1 MAFGS
6 ENLAGSGATS
16 ACEIAGEGGYNM
28 EDGTRQLLYLSSKD
42 VANTKLGMQDVIR
55 IVEEMLRHK
64 ARELV
69 EMPPKLGIHPAAG
82 SFIHAMPA
90 SVSGMSAAG
99 IKWVS
104 VYPSNRDV
112 GLPQVSGQIVLNDS
126 QCGLTVAILDCS
138 WITAAR
144 TAAASTLSARYL
156 ARENSE
162 IIGILGCGIQ
172 ARAHLEAFLCEF
184 SVRKVIAYDIVE
196 DTLKGFV
203 CDMSKSHGIEIAAVA
218 HPREAVE
225 PCDIVLTAG
234 PITNPPHATIK
245 ADWLK
250 QGACG
255 ISVDY
260 GSYWDSNALA
270 QMDRLCTDD
279 VNQYE
284 QHISSGF
291 LKGMPAIELELAS
304 LVAGTEAGR
313 RSPVERTFACNL
325 GIALE
330 DVVVAKAVV
339 ERAKKLGVGAW
350 LSR

>member
-1 MAFGS
+1 
-6 ENLAGSGATS
+6 
-16 ACEIAGEGGYNM
+16 M
-28 EDGTRQLLYLSSKD
+28 EDGTRQLLYLSSRD
-42 VANTKLGMQDVIR
+42 VANTKLEMLEVIR
-55 IVEEMLRHK
+55 IVEEMFRHK
-64 ARELV
+64 ARGLV
-69 EMPPKLGIHPAAG
+69 EMPPKLGIHPAVG

-90 SVSGMSAAG
+90 SVSGMAAAG
-99 IKWVS
+99 MKWVS
-104 VYPSNRDV
+104 AYPSNRDV
-112 GLPQVSGQIVLNDS
+112 GLPQISGQIVLNDL
-126 QCGLTVAILDCS
+126 QCGLTFAILDCS

-144 TAAASTLSARYL
+144 TAAASTLAARYL

-162 IIGILGCGIQ
+162 IIGILGCGVQ

-196 DTLKGFV
+196 ETLKAFV
-203 CDMSKSHGIEIAAVA
+203 RDMSKTYEIEVAAAA

-234 PITNPPHATIK
+234 PITNPRHATIK
-245 ADWLK
+245 AGWLK

-260 GSYWDSNALA
+260 GSYWHFNALA

-313 RSPVERTFACNL
+313 SDMVERTFACNL

-330 DVVVAKAVV
+330 DVVVANAVV
-339 ERAKKLGVGAW
+339 ERAKALGVGTW
-350 LSR
+350 LPL